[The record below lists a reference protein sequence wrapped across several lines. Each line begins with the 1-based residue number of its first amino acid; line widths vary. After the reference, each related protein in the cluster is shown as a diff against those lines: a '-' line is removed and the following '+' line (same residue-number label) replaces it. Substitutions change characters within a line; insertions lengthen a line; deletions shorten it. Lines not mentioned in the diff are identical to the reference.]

1 MGSQAPGTEGAA
13 GAPGRPCF
21 GPRPCAYRQQQLR
34 APAGT
39 LVLFAAQ
46 GQAMILGGPEGAHAA
61 AVPVM
66 PLAINSDQSSP
77 LLTNTEG
84 SAETGC
90 RRCPHGHQF
99 LSPCPPPTLEPKSVS
114 SSFPQSLWKQRL
126 PRDVQTSAE
135 GLLAKSFP
143 LP

>member
-46 GQAMILGGPEGAHAA
+46 GQAMLEKGA
-61 AVPVM
+61 
-66 PLAINSDQSSP
+66 ISRD
-77 LLTNTEG
+77 EF
-84 SAETGC
+84 ETLK
-90 RRCPHGHQF
+90 HKA
-99 LSPCPPPTLEPKSVS
+99 LVS
-114 SSFPQSLWKQRL
+114 
-126 PRDVQTSAE
+126 
-135 GLLAKSFP
+135 
-143 LP
+143 